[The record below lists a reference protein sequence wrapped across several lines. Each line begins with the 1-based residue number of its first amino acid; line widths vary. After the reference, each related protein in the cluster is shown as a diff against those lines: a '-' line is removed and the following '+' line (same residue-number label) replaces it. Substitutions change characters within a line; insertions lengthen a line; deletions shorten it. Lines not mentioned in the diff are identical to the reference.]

1 MGCCMYYKEDKDQIG
16 IEEFFLPFGGKL
28 KKNNRWVKVA
38 EIMPWDYIEE
48 VYLRSMNQETG
59 RGAFSARIAYGA
71 IYVRQQEQLTDEETV
86 TAIAE
91 NPYIQY
97 FLGLKEFQEEPL
109 FDASMMVHLRS
120 SFAAVL

>member
-1 MGCCMYYKEDKDQIG
+1 MYYKEDKEQIG

-59 RGAFSARIAYGA
+59 RGVFPPGSHM
-71 IYVRQQEQLTDEETV
+71 VQ
-86 TAIAE
+86 
-91 NPYIQY
+91 
-97 FLGLKEFQEEPL
+97 
-109 FDASMMVHLRS
+109 SMCGSRS
-120 SFAAVL
+120 N